1 MTNKLNPIYQLRFF
15 FDYNCGGC
23 LWSSNDASYKTF
35 DVGCLDSQLIDLEGN
50 IIEDAKIKLPKST
63 RQKVLKLDTLF
74 SESLN
79 WDDPAGP
86 SLWNKE
92 QWNNYYEQARKLHEE
107 VSNVLGDDFE
117 LLYEVEKYER
127 P

>member
-1 MTNKLNPIYQLRFF
+1 MKSKIRPTYQLRFF

-23 LWSSNDASYKTF
+23 LWCANDASYKTF
-35 DVGCLDSQLIDLEGN
+35 DVGCLDSALFDLYGHV
-50 IIEDAKIKLPKST
+50 IEEAKIRLPET
-63 RQKVLKLDTLF
+63 IAQEVLKLDMLY

-92 QWNNYYEQARKLHEE
+92 QWNEFYKQARLLDKD
-107 VSNVLGDDFE
+107 VSIALGDDFE

-127 P
+127 F